1 MEYKASVEIDVE
13 DAFNDLR
20 TNEQQ
25 SFIENNLEYAS
36 DNSILEEAKR
46 RNWIEDE

>member
-1 MEYKASVEIDVE
+1 MVYKASVEVDVE

-20 TNEQQ
+20 TDEQK

-36 DNSILEEAKR
+36 DDSILEEAKR
-46 RNWIEDE
+46 RNLIEDE

>member
-13 DAFNDLR
+13 DAFNGLLR
-20 TNEQQ
+20 YEQE

-36 DNSILEEAKR
+36 DDSILEEAKR
-46 RNWIEDE
+46 RNLIED